1 MFGLGNS
8 ESSIEIDINQIR
20 SFKDHSFKVLD
31 DEKMAE
37 LVQSIQANG
46 VLMPVV
52 VRGNDDD
59 GYEMISGHRRLHAS
73 VLPDHIN
80 LYVCSRFAG
89 QMRGIWYCF
98 HILQVME
105 VS

>member
-1 MFGLGNS
+1 MENKKRVKFTSYDDLFGLGNS

-20 SFKDHSFKVLD
+20 SFKDHPFKVLE

-37 LVQSIQANG
+37 LVQSIEANG
-46 VLMPVV
+46 VLTPVI

-73 VLPDHIN
+73 ML
-80 LYVCSRFAG
+80 AG
-89 QMRGIWYCF
+89 IT
-98 HILQVME
+98 
-105 VS
+105 